1 MSRSQPLPVL
11 LRRVPGPEER
21 LLVPVG
27 EAVDGARPAILA
39 ALGQAGAGV
48 WPKGPVTSYVPALD
62 GLRALAV
69 IAVMVYHSG
78 LILGGYL
85 GVDVFFTLSGFLI
98 TSLLIDEYSARG
110 TIGLRNFYYRRALR
124 LLPALFTF
132 LTVWTIVLLST
143 VPTTFWSVIWT
154 YVALVT
160 LYVAN
165 WALMLG
171 SPLGIFGHTWSL
183 AIEEQFYFVWPL
195 MILFLLRSFRSR
207 ANVMLLLLCSAGVSL
222 LWRFYLTLG
231 TNTLDRVYWATDT
244 HADGLLIGSALALLV
259 GLKVFSGVALRYASV
274 GAAIVLVYLLTFTPL
289 GAAYAYGVTSV
300 VAFVTAIL
308 ILDVISARSWLAIAL
323 EQPWIA
329 WTGRIS
335 YGLYLWHFPVFFQL
349 GVLRIGSGHD
359 ISYERVALAWVVTFV
374 AATASYVLIERPAL
388 ALKARFAWQ
397 RGETVLPVPSSP
409 EWHP

>member
-1 MSRSQPLPVL
+1 
-11 LRRVPGPEER
+11 
-21 LLVPVG
+21 
-27 EAVDGARPAILA
+27 
-39 ALGQAGAGV
+39 
-48 WPKGPVTSYVPALD
+48 
-62 GLRALAV
+62 
-69 IAVMVYHSG
+69 MVYHSG

-274 GAAIVLVYLLTFTPL
+274 GAAIVLVYLLTYTPL

-374 AATASYVLIERPAL
+374 AAAASYVLIERPAL